1 MASVV
6 AFGETMLDI
15 HPYRSDSEQSIYL
28 AGACG
33 NLVSNVA
40 LLGGESALISKFVD
54 DSIGRWMLKSLKKY
68 GVNTSGI
75 LLSKN
80 GQNVINFVLPS
91 HEAGMCEFVTYTKE
105 AISIQEKEIPYHILD
120 RYDVFH
126 FGSYSV
132 CSCTRRAV
140 DACITYMKGSG
151 KKVSYD
157 VNWRP
162 GFWESEVQAR
172 KDIQGYVD
180 LADYIKMNLWEAQL
194 FLGHSGTAE
203 TCAEDMRRLNLSK
216 MIFLTDAGN
225 GSYLVHKDWTAYVPG
240 VERNA
245 IDTLGA
251 GDAYYS
257 VILRHINT
265 RSFSKGEAVAIMKE
279 ANCIAA
285 KSTLYYGT
293 IAAFKKA
300 IAAHSFMKPA
310 PKL

>member
-33 NLVSNVA
+33 NLVANVS

-54 DSIGRWMLKSLKKY
+54 DSIGRWMLKNLKEY
-68 GVNTSGI
+68 GVNISGI
-75 LLSKN
+75 LLSKD
-80 GQNVINFVLPS
+80 GQNVINFVLQP
-91 HEAGMCEFVTYTKE
+91 HEDDMCEFVTYTRG
-105 AISIQEKEIPYHILD
+105 AVSIQEKEIPYHILD

-140 DACITYMKGSG
+140 DACIAYMKGSG

-162 GFWESEVQAR
+162 GFWESEAQAR

-194 FLGHSGTAE
+194 YLGHSDTAE
-203 TCAEDMRRLNLSK
+203 ACAEDMRRLNLSK

-225 GSYLVHKDWTAYVPG
+225 GSYLVHKDWMAYVPG

-257 VILRHINT
+257 VILRRINT

-285 KSTLYYGT
+285 KSTMYYGT
-293 IAAFKKA
+293 ITAFKKA
-300 IAAHSFMKPA
+300 IATHPFMKPA